1 MEVILLEKVA
11 KLGDLG
17 DVVKVKA
24 GYGRN
29 YLVPQRK
36 AVPASAEAI
45 RDIELHRTELQTAE
59 DVKLQMA
66 QERAAKVEEL
76 DITLTAKAGEE
87 GKMYGSIGTRDIA
100 EAATEAGV
108 PLEKSEIR
116 MPTGVIRELGE
127 YEIAVHLHS
136 EVIAT
141 LKLGVVVE

>member
-1 MEVILLEKVA
+1 MEVILLEKIT

-17 DVVKVKA
+17 DVVKVKS

-29 YLVPQRK
+29 YLVPQKK
-36 AVPASAEAI
+36 AVLASEDALQ
-45 RDIELHRTELQTAE
+45 DIELHRSELQKIE
-59 DVKLQMA
+59 DEKLAVA

-100 EAATEAGV
+100 DAATEAGV

-116 MPTGVIRELGE
+116 LPTGVIRELGE
-127 YEIAVHLHS
+127 YEIAVQLHS
-136 EVIAT
+136 EVT
-141 LKLGVVVE
+141 VSLKLGVVVE

>member
-1 MEVILLEKVA
+1 MEVILLEKIT

-29 YLVPQRK
+29 YLVPQKK
-36 AVPASAEAI
+36 AVPASAEALQN
-45 RDIELHRTELQTAE
+45 IELHRTELQTAE
-59 DVKLQMA
+59 DEKLQVA
-66 QERAAKVEEL
+66 QDRAAKVEEL

-100 EAATEAGV
+100 AAATEAGV

-127 YEIAVHLHS
+127 YEIAVQLHS
-136 EVIAT
+136 EVTAT
-141 LKLGVVVE
+141 FKLGVVLE

>member
-1 MEVILLEKVA
+1 MEVILLEKIT

-29 YLVPQRK
+29 YLVPQKK
-36 AVPASAEAI
+36 AVPASAEALQ
-45 RDIELHRTELQTAE
+45 DIELHRAELQIAE
-59 DVKLQMA
+59 DAKLQVA
-66 QERAAKVEEL
+66 NERAAKVEQL

-116 MPTGVIRELGE
+116 MPTGVIRDLGE
-127 YEIAVHLHS
+127 YEIAVHLHT
-136 EVIAT
+136 EVTAT
-141 LKLGVVVE
+141 LRLGVVVE

>member
-1 MEVILLEKVA
+1 MEVILLEKVT

-29 YLVPQRK
+29 YLVPQKK
-36 AVPASAEAI
+36 AVPASAETLQ
-45 RDIELHRTELQTAE
+45 DIELHRAELQIAG
-59 DVKLQMA
+59 DVKLQVA

>member
-1 MEVILLEKVA
+1 MEVILLEKVT

-29 YLVPQRK
+29 YLVPQKK
-36 AVPASAEAI
+36 AVPASAETLQ
-45 RDIELHRTELQTAE
+45 DIELHRAELQIE
-59 DVKLQMA
+59 GDVKLQVA

>member
-36 AVPASAEAI
+36 ATPASAEAI

-59 DVKLQMA
+59 DVKLQVA

>member
-36 AVPASAEAI
+36 AAPASAEAI

-59 DVKLQMA
+59 DVKLQVA

>member
-1 MEVILLEKVA
+1 MEVILLEKVT

-29 YLVPQRK
+29 YLVPQKK
-36 AVPASAEAI
+36 AVPASAEALQ
-45 RDIELHRTELQTAE
+45 DIELHRTELQTAGNE
-59 DVKLQMA
+59 KLQVA
-66 QERAAKVEEL
+66 KERAAKVEEL

-87 GKMYGSIGTRDIA
+87 GKMFGSIGTRDIA

>member
-1 MEVILLEKVA
+1 MEVILLEKVT

-29 YLVPQRK
+29 YLVPQKK
-36 AVPASAEAI
+36 AVPASAEALQ
-45 RDIELHRTELQTAE
+45 DIELHRTELQTAGNE
-59 DVKLQMA
+59 KLQVA
-66 QERAAKVEEL
+66 KERAAKVEEL